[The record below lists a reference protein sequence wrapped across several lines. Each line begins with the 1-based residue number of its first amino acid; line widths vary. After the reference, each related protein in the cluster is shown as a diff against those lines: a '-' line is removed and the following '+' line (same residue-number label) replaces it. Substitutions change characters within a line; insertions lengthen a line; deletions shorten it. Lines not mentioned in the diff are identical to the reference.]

1 MRNDKENLIVEK
13 TFEYYLK
20 IIEFSESIRSL
31 NRFEMASQIF
41 RSDTSIGTNIREAQ
55 NAESKKDFIHKFKIA
70 TKEADELEYWLKLCS
85 KSVFYPNP
93 DKNLLIELNSI
104 ILIISKIISTSKK
117 SKSSN
122 PPIKQS
128 ANYVR

>member
-1 MRNDKENLIVEK
+1 
-13 TFEYYLK
+13 
-20 IIEFSESIRSL
+20 
-31 NRFEMASQIF
+31 MASQIF